1 MQALDGL
8 VVIDLGQIYNG
19 PYCSML
25 LSQLG
30 ADVIKV
36 EPFGGEPL
44 RWRETGGRETQAFV
58 MLNAGK
64 RSIRLN
70 LKSERGRDVLLS
82 LVRDAD
88 VLIENF
94 APGAMG
100 RLGLGFEVLLAENPR
115 LVIASGKGYGSTGP
129 YSDLR
134 AMDLTVQAM
143 SGVLASTGFPD
154 GAPVKSGAALADF
167 SGGVHLLAGVLA
179 ALYQRTT
186 TGRGQVVEVS
196 MHDAV
201 IPTLTSQLAA
211 YLDSG
216 GTVPERTG
224 NRHGGL
230 AICPYNVYESAD
242 GWIAIMCVRDRHWFS
257 LAGLMQRPDLAS
269 DPRLDSNAKRAQHM
283 DELDEIVGAWCA
295 TRTTGQ
301 LMKILGDADIP
312 MAPIIAVRE
321 LVDDPHVRARGMLR
335 SVEQPGRGP
344 MITLGAPI
352 RLADSTSQE
361 PSHAPML
368 GEHTREV
375 LSERIGLTSE
385 QIDELYEQGVI
396 LDAR

>member
-1 MQALDGL
+1 MSQALGGL
-8 VVIDLGQIYNG
+8 VVIDLGQVYNG

-25 LSQLG
+25 LAQLG

-58 MLNAGK
+58 LLNAGK

-70 LKSERGRDVLLS
+70 LRSERGRELLLS
-82 LVRDAD
+82 LARGAD

-94 APGAMG
+94 APGAMD

-129 YSDLR
+129 YRGLR

-143 SGVLASTGFPD
+143 SGVLASTGFP
-154 GAPVKSGAALADF
+154 GGPPVKSGAALADF
-167 SGGVHLLAGVLA
+167 SGGTHLLAGVLA
-179 ALYQRTT
+179 ALYQRTA
-186 TGRGQVVEVS
+186 TGQGQVVEVS

-201 IPTLTSQLAA
+201 IPTLTSPLAA

-230 AICPYNVYESAD
+230 AVCPYNVYETAD
-242 GWIAIMCVRDRHWFS
+242 GWIAIMCTSDRHWRS
-257 LAGLMQRPDLAS
+257 LADLMGQPELAS
-269 DPRLDSNAKRAQHM
+269 DPRLESNPKRAQHI
-283 DELDEIVGAWCA
+283 DELDGIVGAWCA
-295 TRTTGQ
+295 ARVTGQ
-301 LMKILGDADIP
+301 LVEVLTDAGIP
-312 MAPIIAVRE
+312 MAPVVSVRD
-321 LVDDPHVRARGMLR
+321 LVEDPQVRARGMLR
-335 SVEQPGRGP
+335 TVEQPGRGP
-344 MITLGAPI
+344 MLTLGAPI
-352 RLADSTSQE
+352 RLGDSAPAE
-361 PSHAPML
+361 PSHAPLL
-368 GEHTREV
+368 GEHSREI

-396 LDAR
+396 